1 VSVVC
6 ACNGDASA
14 SDAVAAHARCRI
26 LIGYSSFDLN
36 HKGLQGGAVDALCFD
51 FGFDTMLARSL
62 AAKRA
67 AGAWWCM
74 V

>member
-1 VSVVC
+1 
-6 ACNGDASA
+6 
-14 SDAVAAHARCRI
+14 
-26 LIGYSSFDLN
+26 
-36 HKGLQGGAVDALCFD
+36 LQGGAVDALCFD